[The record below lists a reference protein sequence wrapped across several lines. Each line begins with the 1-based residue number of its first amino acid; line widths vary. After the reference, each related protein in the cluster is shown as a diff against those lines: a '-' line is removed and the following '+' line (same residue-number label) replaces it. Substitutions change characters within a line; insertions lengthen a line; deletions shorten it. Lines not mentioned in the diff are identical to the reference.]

1 MSYSED
7 VGRQNP
13 VVAVATITA
22 ADIAA
27 DADGSI
33 NAITLP
39 INAILLDLKVYV
51 DTAFDVLSPHT
62 TSQLDVGDGDGAQ
75 LFVAQATVSTTGS
88 KTVTTTYFGKK
99 YASGG
104 VIKVAFEIPES
115 IHTGV
120 AGVVRVMASYVIDG
134 RATECQ
140 AA

>member
-7 VGRQNP
+7 VGRQDP
-13 VVAVATITA
+13 LVAVATITA

-27 DADGSI
+27 AGATAIS
-33 NAITLP
+33 AITLP
-39 INAILLDLKVYV
+39 VNAILLDLKVWV

-75 LFVAQATVSTTGS
+75 LFVTQADVSSTGT
-88 KTVTTTYFGKK
+88 KTVASTYLGKK

-104 VIKVAFEIPES
+104 TIKVVFEIPES
-115 IHTGV
+115 VHTGV
-120 AGVVRVMASYVIDG
+120 AGKVRVMATYVIDG
-134 RATECQ
+134 RAVEVQ